1 MVLVAVPI
9 KVHLENFQKKT
20 SSIRRGGYEISF
32 LSARNILSAGV
43 GTFPRRGVAV
53 VSKGQS
59 LNHSG

>member
-9 KVHLENFQKKT
+9 KVHLEKFPKKNLFDKKRWLRDLILICQKH
-20 SSIRRGGYEISF
+20 
-32 LSARNILSAGV
+32 ASAGV

>member
-1 MVLVAVPI
+1 VAVAI
-9 KVHLENFQKKT
+9 KVHLEKFPKKNLFDKKRLLRDLILICQKP
-20 SSIRRGGYEISF
+20 S
-32 LSARNILSAGV
+32 SAGV